1 VHKLKLQAVRTRQ
14 KERDEMRETDKTTK
28 TTTQATGTVHA
39 VRGAVVDVVFAEGP
53 LPPIN
58 AALVVE
64 RKENAALILEVHSHL
79 DLTSLRA
86 VAFQSTAGLARG
98 VAVRATGM
106 PVVVPVGDAVLGR
119 LVDVVGHP
127 QDDGPP
133 LPADTPRRSIHARP
147 PSLRVQ
153 TRTTEVFETGIKVID
168 LLTPMAQGGRAAMFG
183 GAGVGTTVLVME
195 LIRAMAEKYEG
206 ISVFAGVGER
216 SREGH
221 ELLSEMQASGVL
233 ERTVLVYGQMNEPP
247 GARWRAPLTA
257 LTISEY
263 FRDQQQKNVLLLMD
277 NVFRFVQ
284 AGAEVSSLLGR
295 LPSRVGY
302 QPTLASEV
310 AGLQERIASV
320 AGSAVTAI
328 QAAYV
333 PADDFTDP
341 AVTTISSHMDCVIVL
356 GRAQAAEGFYPAID
370 PLASSST
377 LLDPLVVGHA
387 HYQTAEAVRQAL
399 ARFRELTDIIS
410 LLGVEELSTQDRL
423 IVKRARRLQRF
434 LTQPFMV
441 TEAFTGTPGTSVA
454 LRDTLNGCRAI
465 LEGAADDW
473 AESSLY
479 MVGTFADAREK
490 EIAIRDTHLGATA

>member
-1 VHKLKLQAVRTRQ
+1 MEKAGNPAPKGPKYMQASVITSGTSIQ
-14 KERDEMRETDKTTK
+14 PI
-28 TTTQATGTVHA
+28 GTVHA
-39 VRGAVVDVVFAEGP
+39 VRGAVVDVVFVGTY

-58 AALVVE
+58 SALIVLWDQPTP
-64 RKENAALILEVHSHL
+64 LILEVHSHL
-79 DLTSLRA
+79 DLTTVRA

-98 VAVRATGM
+98 VSVRATQG
-106 PVVVPVGDAVLGR
+106 PITVPVGKAVLGR
-119 LVDVVGHP
+119 LLDVVGNP
-127 QDDGPP
+127 QDNGVP
-133 LPADTPRRSIHARP
+133 LPKDTPRRSIHANP
-147 PSLRVQ
+147 PVLNSQ
-153 TRTTEVFETGIKVID
+153 ARTTEVFETGIKVID
-168 LLTPMAQGGRAAMFG
+168 LLTPMAQGGKAAMFG
-183 GAGVGTTVLVME
+183 GAGVGKTVLVME
-195 LIRAMAEKYEG
+195 LIRAMVEKYDG

-221 ELLSEMQASGVL
+221 ELLSEMQSSGVL

-257 LTISEY
+257 LTISEH
-263 FRDQQQKNVLLLMD
+263 FRDHQHRNVLLLMD

-302 QPTLASEV
+302 QPTLATEV

-328 QAAYV
+328 QAVYV

-356 GRAQAAEGFYPAID
+356 SRAQAAEGFYPAID
-370 PLASSST
+370 PLASSSM
-377 LLDPLVVGHA
+377 LLDPLVVGEA
-387 HYQTAEAVRQAL
+387 HYKTAEAVRQAL

-410 LLGVEELSTQDRL
+410 LLGVEELGAADKL

-441 TEAFTGTPGTSVA
+441 TEAFTGIPGASVPLA
-454 LRDTLNGCRAI
+454 DTLAGCRAI
-465 LEGAADDW
+465 LEGEADDW
-473 AESSLY
+473 PESALY
-479 MVGTFADAREK
+479 MVGTLDDARKKEADAK
-490 EIAIRDTHLGATA
+490 SSDTHDVEAAA